1 MRLPFLV
8 FLSLFANALYTPS
21 VTAEPLEISPL
32 DFSGFVYSRM
42 NYFVFFYA
50 PWCSHCVASKPEFQ
64 SIESHVPTLMVDAST
79 PEAAV
84 VRERY
89 GIKAFPTFLLFE
101 NAQPKDIYTGYRT
114 AEAFEQFLNE
124 KVPKPENTF
133 VSGELGDGQA
143 ANEVAESHDEL

>member
-8 FLSLFANALYTPS
+8 FLSLFATCS
-21 VTAEPLEISPL
+21 VKAEPMEISPL

-42 NYFVFFYA
+42 NFFVFFYA

-124 KVPKPENTF
+124 KVPKPEKPF
-133 VSGELGDGQA
+133 VSGELGGGEA
-143 ANEVAESHDEL
+143 PNEVAESHDEL